1 MFKFTKSVCFALL
14 VWLVYRHYDNSTHEN
29 VMPFYTPLIDDRI
42 PFPTKINEYQNLE
55 IWKMNDEGKAERKHR
70 VF

>member
-29 VMPFYTPLIDDRI
+29 VMPFYTP
-42 PFPTKINEYQNLE
+42 FPTKINEYQNLE
-55 IWKMNDEGKAERKHR
+55 IWKELQPVCDSFKVALSYS
-70 VF
+70 